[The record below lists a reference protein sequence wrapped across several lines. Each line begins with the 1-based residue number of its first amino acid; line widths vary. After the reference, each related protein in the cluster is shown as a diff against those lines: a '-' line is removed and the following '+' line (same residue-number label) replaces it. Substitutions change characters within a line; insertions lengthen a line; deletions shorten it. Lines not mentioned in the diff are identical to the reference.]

1 MNRISCQVALYPL
14 DVANSTRVI
23 EDALARMDWG
33 GLQVVIGSMS
43 TTLSGQEEEIWRCLR
58 ELSATANMSGRF
70 VLNVTV
76 SNYCGCEI

>member
-14 DVANSTRVI
+14 DVANSTSVI
-23 EDALARMDWG
+23 EDTLARMDWG
-33 GLQVVIGSMS
+33 GLQVVVGSMS
-43 TTLSGQEEEIWRCLR
+43 TTLSGDEEEIWRCLQ
-58 ELSATANMSGRF
+58 ELSVTAGMSGRF